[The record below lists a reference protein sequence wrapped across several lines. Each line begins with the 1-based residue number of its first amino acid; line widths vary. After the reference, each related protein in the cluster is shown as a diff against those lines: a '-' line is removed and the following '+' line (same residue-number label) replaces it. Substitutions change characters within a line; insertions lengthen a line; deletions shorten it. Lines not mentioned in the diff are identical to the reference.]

1 MFDRWKQRRN
11 IARRLRTCPIR
22 KVRRCEYHNPTV
34 MRKLPGKFLRGLML
48 VAALMFTTA
57 CAESTCYVTGIPTDE
72 YLRVRESPSI
82 HSAEIGKLWYGD
94 AVTIESYSDGW
105 ALVAGVSNETGS
117 GYVMVGYLTDALV
130 DPFTAVTTASVK
142 MRDLPCGEPIKK
154 LRKGAT
160 VTVLGVLSIDGVEW
174 AQTENGWIMSQYLK
188 EETKWNTR

>member
-1 MFDRWKQRRN
+1 MFDRWKERRK

-22 KVRRCEYHNPTV
+22 KARRCEYHNPTV

-48 VAALMFTTA
+48 VVALMFTSA

-94 AVTIESYSDGW
+94 AVTIESYADGW

-117 GYVMVGYLTDALV
+117 GYVMVGYLTDALTG
-130 DPFTAVTTASVK
+130 PFTAVATASVR
-142 MRDLPCGEPIKK
+142 MRDLPGGDVVKK
-154 LRKGAT
+154 LQKGAT
-160 VTVLGVLSIDGVEW
+160 VTVIGVLTIDGVEW
-174 AQTENGWIMSQYLK
+174 AHTANGWIMNEFL
-188 EETKWNTR
+188 EEVK

>member
-1 MFDRWKQRRN
+1 MFDRLKERRK
-11 IARRLRTCPIR
+11 IARMLRTCPIR
-22 KVRRCEYHNPTV
+22 KVRRCEYPNPTV

-48 VAALMFTTA
+48 VVALMFTSA
-57 CAESTCYVTGIPTDE
+57 FAESACCVTGIPTDE

-94 AVTIESYSDGW
+94 AVTIESYADGW

-142 MRDLPCGEPIKK
+142 MRDLPGGEPIKK
-154 LRKGAT
+154 LRKGAK
-160 VTVLGVLSIDGVEW
+160 VTALGVLTIDGVEW
-174 AQTENGWIMSQYLK
+174 AHVEQGWIMNEFL
-188 EETKWNTR
+188 EVVH